1 MKPTQPNKKGHFGE
15 YGGMYVPETLMEPL
29 NDLTRIFKDSIKD
42 PAFKK
47 ELAHCLKAY
56 VGLSLIHI

>member
-56 VGLSLIHI
+56 G

>member
-29 NDLTRIFKDSIKD
+29 NDLTRF
-42 PAFKK
+42 
-47 ELAHCLKAY
+47 LKIQ
-56 VGLSLIHI
+56 LRIRI